1 MTEICFVKRAFLI
14 LSIFLW
20 QSQVFGGS
28 VPSISV
34 HCGNEKLTWHQ
45 ASYYCEVRGQH
56 LAIPRSFAELVHIR
70 DFCKKQ
76 VWIGPTYTTTC
87 MEAHSYSLMERMFRN
102 LCGTNFNLTTTT
114 TGANTVRH
122 STHTNYTTTIVKK
135 GFTQPASQYGIN
147 PGGEISITL
156 LNHAGF
162 LAECLRYSLQ

>member
-14 LSIFLW
+14 LSIFLC

-76 VWIGPTYTTTC
+76 VWIG
-87 MEAHSYSLMERMFRN
+87 AHVYHHMYGGPFIFIDGTHVPKSMWDQLQPNNNDDRGEYCAALITHKLHDYNCEKRFHPACQPIRN
-102 LCGTNFNLTTTT
+102 
-114 TGANTVRH
+114 
-122 STHTNYTTTIVKK
+122 K
-135 GFTQPASQYGIN
+135 PWW
-147 PGGEISITL
+147 
-156 LNHAGF
+156 
-162 LAECLRYSLQ
+162 